1 MPSPAYRHRTHYRAV
16 RGKLKLSNMK
26 IIEKI
31 ISGNFLR
38 GKKTYLSIGLGL
50 AGFFANKYGFKHE
63 FDGVVEIV
71 RLNSAELA
79 TLVGLIGAIWGR
91 IVAKPNAGK

>member
-1 MPSPAYRHRTHYRAV
+1 MPSPAFRHRTRFRST

-26 IIEKI
+26 LIEKI
-31 ISGNFLR
+31 ISGNFLS

-50 AGFFANKYGFKHE
+50 AGFFANKYGFRHE

-71 RLNSAELA
+71 KLNSAELA
-79 TLVGLIGAIWGR
+79 TLVGLVGAIWGR
-91 IVAKPNAGK
+91 LVAKTGEGK